1 MQGLIAEQGNKTA
14 IFLLQFIIAWLSIF
28 SRLCLSVLLKG
39 RKGVF
44 IADIFPPVMAQR
56 KAGSFCSCCLLLSLV
71 PATEQFTGAHPLG
84 KGPTEDTL
92 LPHIHC
98 LHLCSA
104 HPARAGPAPEFY
116 FIIPLRL
123 NCHVFTLCFLF
134 CSELGGAF
142 FFLSLSHSLIA
153 TTPARGCST

>member
-142 FFLSLSHSLIA
+142 FSLSLSLTLS
-153 TTPARGCST
+153 